1 MWSGTTAARPSSL
14 RPGAPPRLSL
24 VIEPAKYLPLRETW
38 LQDLGHD
45 PSRLVALNLSHAA
58 LCAPKNR
65 AREYQPARLA
75 ERETTVVTRAPFS
88 TTRFRGYLHRE
99 VPEEDAELSHVGP
112 DTRCGEY
119 LRRFW
124 QPICISDEQKDLR
137 SDIPGG
143 IIIRTMGITITANP
157 YSSQT
162 WYYCSDPAGYYPYVT
177 QCNTG
182 WQTAP
187 AS

>member
-1 MWSGTTAARPSSL
+1 MWSGTTAARPSSM
-14 RPGAPPRLSL
+14 RPGAPPRLPL

-38 LQDLGHD
+38 LQDLRHD

-75 ERETTVVTRAPFS
+75 GRDCSGYRAPFL
-88 TTRFRGYLHRE
+88 TTRFGGYLHRE
-99 VPEEDAELSHVGP
+99 VPEEDAELSHVSP
-112 DTRCGEY
+112 DTPCGEY

-124 QPICISDEQKDLR
+124 QPICISDEPKDLR

-157 YSSQT
+157 YSPQT
-162 WYYCSDPAGYYPYVT
+162 WCYCSDPAGYYPYVT
-177 QCNTG
+177 QCHTG
-182 WQTAP
+182 WQTVP
-187 AS
+187 TS

>member
-75 ERETTVVTRAPFS
+75 ERETTVVTRA
-88 TTRFRGYLHRE
+88 RFRRRDFAATSIARCPRKTQNFHMSA
-99 VPEEDAELSHVGP
+99 PTHDAANTCAAFGSRSASPTNRRTSGRISLVGLLSGLWV
-112 DTRCGEY
+112 
-119 LRRFW
+119 LRL
-124 QPICISDEQKDLR
+124 QPTPTLLR
-137 SDIPGG
+137 LG
-143 IIIRTMGITITANP
+143 IIVLIL
-157 YSSQT
+157 
-162 WYYCSDPAGYYPYVT
+162 PAT
-177 QCNTG
+177 TLM
-182 WQTAP
+182 
-187 AS
+187 